1 MKRFKILLYSLAAAL
16 LLPFSSCKDESLNPV
31 LAPETAVHGYAQTAT
46 GSATSFFYK
55 DMTTPIS
62 IELQWISIDKINTV
76 TKMDIFVNFKES
88 YVDAEGNPR
97 VANHG
102 TKKVKTL
109 EGSAVPA
116 NRAYAKFSISPTDVY
131 AAFKDVTFDYGDG
144 KGKVS
149 VFSNTFKKDRTSAV
163 RFTSDDGFKMTW
175 AFTTADGRYF
185 DSWSDS
191 VCSEFPGANCDI
203 NWAVV
208 CNSKIEGT
216 YVATTSGTS
225 TDDCCKGVITATKE
239 VKLTKTGDGKYTISD
254 WSAGLYLKWY
264 EVYGISATTKM
275 EATLFDVCGTI
286 KFPDFTEPF
295 GEKTLASG
303 KVNDNGTISYAWV
316 NGYGDKAT
324 VLLTPKK

>member
-116 NRAYAKFSISPTDVY
+116 NRAYAKFSISPADVY
-131 AAFKDVTFDYGDG
+131 SAFKDATFDYGDG

-149 VFSNTFKKDRTSAV
+149 VFSNTFKKDRSSTV
-163 RFTSDDGFKMTW
+163 RFTADDSFRMTW
-175 AFTTADGRYF
+175 AFTTADGRFF

-216 YVATTSGTS
+216 YIATTSGTS
-225 TDDCCKGVITATKE
+225 THDCC
-239 VKLTKTGDGKYTISD
+239 
-254 WSAGLYLKWY
+254 
-264 EVYGISATTKM
+264 
-275 EATLFDVCGTI
+275 
-286 KFPDFTEPF
+286 
-295 GEKTLASG
+295 
-303 KVNDNGTISYAWV
+303 
-316 NGYGDKAT
+316 
-324 VLLTPKK
+324 

>member
-31 LAPETAVHGYAQTAT
+31 LAPETAVHGYAQTAS

-55 DMTTPIS
+55 DMTTPINL
-62 IELQWISIDKINTV
+62 ELQWISIDKINTV

-102 TKKVKTL
+102 IKKVKTL

-116 NRAYAKFSISPTDVY
+116 NRAYAKFSISPNDVY
-131 AAFKDVTFDYGDG
+131 TAFKDATFDYGDG

-149 VFSNTFKKDRTSAV
+149 VFTNTFKKDRTSAV
-163 RFTSDDGFKMTW
+163 RFTADDAFRMTW
-175 AFTTADGRYF
+175 AFTTADGRFF

-216 YVATTSGTS
+216 
-225 TDDCCKGVITATKE
+225 
-239 VKLTKTGDGKYTISD
+239 
-254 WSAGLYLKWY
+254 
-264 EVYGISATTKM
+264 
-275 EATLFDVCGTI
+275 
-286 KFPDFTEPF
+286 
-295 GEKTLASG
+295 
-303 KVNDNGTISYAWV
+303 
-316 NGYGDKAT
+316 
-324 VLLTPKK
+324 